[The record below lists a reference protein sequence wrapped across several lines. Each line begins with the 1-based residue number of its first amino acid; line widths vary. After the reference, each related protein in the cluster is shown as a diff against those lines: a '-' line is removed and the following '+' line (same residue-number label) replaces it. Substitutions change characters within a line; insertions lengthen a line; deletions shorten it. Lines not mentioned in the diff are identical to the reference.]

1 MLPLG
6 LVKSVCDIKQP
17 MKTDLFADGFVF
29 DEFLLELVGS
39 VKRAFPMFFHVVHLL
54 LDRSHRVESRQ
65 MRHPACDTHTDVRKT
80 SDKLKKTFRNMIK
93 TSITYE

>member
-1 MLPLG
+1 
-6 LVKSVCDIKQP
+6 

-29 DEFLLELVGS
+29 DQFLLELIGP

-65 MRHPACDTHTDVRKT
+65 MRHPACDTHTQMHGKRRKY
-80 SDKLKKTFRNMIK
+80 LKKRLET
-93 TSITYE
+93 